1 MSQGKIAF
9 CTTITTTMFATK
21 AVRFVPS
28 AMRASTAT
36 KFLRT
41 KRTTN
46 IAGLEIHPDPL
57 PELVSTYT
65 HTLNVLKGLPESAV
79 FRQSSEAVT
88 QQRLDIVKEAMTPTS
103 RETVYGSEAAIDRV
117 VAAIDAGLI
126 EEIVDQAN
134 DEFHLATKMI
144 DWKPYVSF
152 LPLTHPQTRTTSGAR
167 SPWSME
173 YVQYAGCL
181 GRGSLELSIDL
192 INTIRLGC
200 VAPWFLIFDTCRS
213 LYRRTMTRHSKQ
225 NSAQG
230 HFTYAEYQYVRATP
244 YL

>member
-1 MSQGKIAF
+1 
-9 CTTITTTMFATK
+9 MFATK

-117 VAAIDAGLI
+117 VAAIDGGLI
-126 EEIVDQAN
+126 EEIVEQAN
-134 DEFHLATKMI
+134 DEFHLAAKMI
-144 DWKPYVSF
+144 DWKPCVSF
-152 LPLTHPQTRTTSGAR
+152 LLLTHSQTRTTSGAR
-167 SPWSME
+167 SSRSME
-173 YVQYAGCL
+173 YVQYASCL
-181 GRGSLELSIDL
+181 GRGSLALLIDP
-192 INTIRLGC
+192 INSIRLC
-200 VAPWFLIFDTCRS
+200 YVAPWFLVFDTCPS

-230 HFTYAEYQYVRATP
+230 HFTYAEYQYVRATS

>member
-1 MSQGKIAF
+1 MGAF

-88 QQRLDIVKEAMTPTS
+88 PTS

-144 DWKPYVSF
+144 DWKPHE
-152 LPLTHPQTRTTSGAR
+152 PLQVPAPPGQWNTFNMQAASG
-167 SPWSME
+167 E
-173 YVQYAGCL
+173 
-181 GRGSLELSIDL
+181 
-192 INTIRLGC
+192 
-200 VAPWFLIFDTCRS
+200 
-213 LYRRTMTRHSKQ
+213 
-225 NSAQG
+225 G
-230 HFTYAEYQYVRATP
+230 H
-244 YL
+244 